1 MLALASNKL
10 ELTHQNVSGSRLKFL
25 EVIYQSLL
33 SEWSQTDD
41 VFSGRQLSCT
51 LKIDSKLFAK

>member
-10 ELTHQNVSGSRLKFL
+10 ELTDQNFSGSRLKFL

-41 VFSGRQLSCT
+41 VFSGST
-51 LKIDSKLFAK
+51 